1 MRLVSEENVNS
12 LIRSFALVVAFGTT
26 VAAASAQTA
35 QSVPGSRGQAPAQ
48 TVTVS
53 NAAPASPRDTMQEYR
68 NADPLH
74 GIFMQKPVWEQCGDQ
89 PVVGPM
95 PDPKVGSLAA
105 QPLYNFMM
113 DVDMPGLAC
122 RKVL

>member
-1 MRLVSEENVNS
+1 MNS

-26 VAAASAQTA
+26 AAAASAQTA
-35 QSVPGSRGQAPAQ
+35 QSVPGNRGPAPAQ

-53 NAAPASPRDTMQEYR
+53 NAAPAGPRYTMQEYR

-74 GIFMQKPVWEQCGDQ
+74 GIYMQKPVWEQCGDQ

-95 PDPKVGSLAA
+95 PDPKVGSVAA
-105 QPLYNFMM
+105 QPDYNFLM
-113 DVDMPGLAC
+113 DPDMPGMAC
-122 RKVL
+122 RKAL